1 MGCGASNDAQQQQQ
15 PPKDEGP
22 PPLTLAEKNAI
33 ATQGLKDAMK
43 WALDQAIGH
52 CSTATAWAE
61 EELMI
66 KVPVQDKI
74 DNLSDKVSSIPI
86 VGGGLA
92 DMLKKTTDPFEWSF
106 ADAGKTVSM
115 NSKTITCFMNVIN
128 TINVEDAI
136 ALCRSGGVTAC
147 VDYVSEKG
155 KASVKAALTSVVDEV
170 MKEHALTNVW
180 TKFIDAFNKAA
191 DKVPGIEPMEFN
203 LNEYVLQCALDAVFI
218 VMMRKEKE
226 IRAAPGQA
234 VSAAVQQAFGKADP
248 STWKRQ

>member
-1 MGCGASNDAQQQQQ
+1 MGCGASNDAQQQQ

-52 CSTATAWAE
+52 CSSATAWAE

-74 DNLSDKVSSIPI
+74 DALSDKVSSIPI

-92 DMLKKTTDPFEWSF
+92 STLKKTTEPFNESF
-106 ADAGKTVSM
+106 ADAGKSVSE
-115 NSKTITCFMNVIN
+115 NPKTITCFMDVIN
-128 TINVEDAI
+128 SINVEDAI

-147 VDYVSEKG
+147 VDYVQAKG
-155 KASVKAALTSVVDEV
+155 AAAVKAALTAVVDEV
-170 MKEHALTNVW
+170 MKDHALTSIW
-180 TKFIDAFNKAA
+180 GKFIDAFNKAA
-191 DKVPGIEPMEFN
+191 DKCPGVEPIEFN
-203 LNEYVLQCALDAVFI
+203 LNEYVLQCALDAVFL

-226 IRAAPGQA
+226 IRNAPGQA